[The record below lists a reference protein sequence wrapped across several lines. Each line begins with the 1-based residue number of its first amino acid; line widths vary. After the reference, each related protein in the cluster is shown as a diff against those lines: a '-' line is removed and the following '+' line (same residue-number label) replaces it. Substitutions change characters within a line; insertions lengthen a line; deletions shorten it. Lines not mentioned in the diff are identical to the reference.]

1 MIFLRSSIL
10 LISLIVL
17 SGCASAKPEK
27 VYVPKSEIV
36 KVPTY
41 VVYKLERPSRP
52 EFTAEDTLPTYLVK
66 LTTYAEKLEVII
78 DEHNQKQGAGHVLP

>member
-1 MIFLRSSIL
+1 MNFPRSTSIL
-10 LISLIVL
+10 VLALML

-27 VYVPKSEIV
+27 VYIPKSEIV

-41 VVYKLERPSRP
+41 TVYKLERPSRP
-52 EFTAEDTLPTYLVK
+52 EFTKEDTLPSYLIK

-78 DEHNQKQGAGHVLP
+78 DEHNDKQGAGHVLP